1 MVVDK
6 VIVKVRGGK
15 GGDGAISFRRE
26 KYIPRGGP
34 DGGKGGEGGRVFLRA
49 SPHRE
54 TLRDLAFSPLYQALS
69 GEGGRG
75 KKQEGRKGEDLV
87 IEVPLGT
94 QVFDNRT
101 GEMLADLLYPG
112 MEVMVA
118 RGGRGGKGNVSF
130 TSSDNRT
137 PRVAQK
143 GEEGEERELCLELKF
158 LVDVG
163 LVGLPNAGKSTF
175 LSRVSNAKPLI
186 APYPFSTKEPLLGM
200 VGEEEEKFVL
210 LDTPALI
217 EGAYEGKGLG
227 NRFLRHLERAYLLL
241 YLIDLSSPF
250 SGASPEEDWRIL
262 REELR
267 KYKSL
272 LEDKPFLVVAN
283 KLDLSGAREDWDRF
297 RMILER
303 EKIEGWGIS
312 ALSGEGVGELL
323 GRIREILKEE
333 RGKEETIMER
343 EEIRAKDFSPVVYR
357 FSSTYLE
364 KLLQEADLH
373 PGEEEDFLNQEL
385 EKSGFKRYLLSLKS
399 SSIIEVGERKLVWK
413 GKRLSFRAD
422 E

>member
-1 MVVDK
+1 MVVDR
-6 VIVKVRGGK
+6 VIFKVRGGK

-34 DGGKGGEGGRVFLRA
+34 DGGRGGEGGRVFLRA
-49 SPHRE
+49 SPYRE
-54 TLRDLAFSPLYQALS
+54 TLRDLAFSPLHQAPS
-69 GEGGRG
+69 GEGGKG
-75 KKQEGRKGEDLV
+75 KKQEGRRGEDLV
-87 IEVPLGT
+87 IEVPVGT
-94 QVFDNRT
+94 QVFDNHT
-101 GEMLADLLYPG
+101 GELLADLLYPG

-118 RGGRGGKGNVSF
+118 RGGKGGKGNVSF
-130 TSSDNRT
+130 TSPDNRT

-210 LDTPALI
+210 LDTPALV

-227 NRFLRHLERAYLLL
+227 NRFLRHLERAHLIL

-250 SGASPEEDWRIL
+250 SGTNPEEDWKIL
-262 REELR
+262 REEL
-267 KYKSL
+267 KKHNPSL
-272 LEDKPFLVVAN
+272 GEKPFLVVAN
-283 KLDLSGAREDWDRF
+283 KLDLPGTWESWHRF
-297 RMILER
+297 KEILER

-312 ALSGEGVGELL
+312 ALSGEGMGELL
-323 GRIREILKEE
+323 ERIREILKEE
-333 RGKEETIMER
+333 KGKEETTIEQ
-343 EEIRAKDFSPVVYR
+343 EEIKTRDLSPVVYR

-364 KLLQEADLH
+364 KLLQEADSH

-385 EKSGFKRYLLSLKS
+385 EKSGFKRYLWALKP
-399 SSIIEVGERKLVWK
+399 SSIIEVGERKLIWK
-413 GKRLSFRAD
+413 GKRLFLKAD

>member
-333 RGKEETIMER
+333 RGKEETIVER
-343 EEIRAKDFSPVVYR
+343 EEIRVKDFSPVVYR

>member
-1 MVVDK
+1 LVVDK

-94 QVFDNRT
+94 QVFDDRT

-175 LSRVSNAKPLI
+175 LSRVSK
-186 APYPFSTKEPLLGM
+186 T
-200 VGEEEEKFVL
+200 
-210 LDTPALI
+210 
-217 EGAYEGKGLG
+217 
-227 NRFLRHLERAYLLL
+227 
-241 YLIDLSSPF
+241 
-250 SGASPEEDWRIL
+250 
-262 REELR
+262 
-267 KYKSL
+267 
-272 LEDKPFLVVAN
+272 
-283 KLDLSGAREDWDRF
+283 
-297 RMILER
+297 
-303 EKIEGWGIS
+303 
-312 ALSGEGVGELL
+312 
-323 GRIREILKEE
+323 
-333 RGKEETIMER
+333 
-343 EEIRAKDFSPVVYR
+343 
-357 FSSTYLE
+357 
-364 KLLQEADLH
+364 
-373 PGEEEDFLNQEL
+373 
-385 EKSGFKRYLLSLKS
+385 
-399 SSIIEVGERKLVWK
+399 
-413 GKRLSFRAD
+413 
-422 E
+422 